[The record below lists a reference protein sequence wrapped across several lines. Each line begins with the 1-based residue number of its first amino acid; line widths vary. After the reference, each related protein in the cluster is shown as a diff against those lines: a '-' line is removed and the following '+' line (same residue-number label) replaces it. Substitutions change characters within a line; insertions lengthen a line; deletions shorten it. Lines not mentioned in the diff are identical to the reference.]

1 MYEDIFYFVSTLLK
15 RIGSLLRF
23 SVLLFHYYT
32 QRNKMK
38 IALVCQS
45 LLLSR
50 ALKSFLGE
58 MVVPYKQC
66 DFVIS
71 DKKIELD
78 KPIFYISSNEG
89 NLVIPFSKSSL
100 LIELDKFF
108 QHLVLRQGNMDDMM
122 PSAKSTQE
130 LEEKITA
137 LTEKFR
143 TELIQTIRG
152 YYGN

>member
-1 MYEDIFYFVSTLLK
+1 
-15 RIGSLLRF
+15 
-23 SVLLFHYYT
+23 
-32 QRNKMK
+32 MK
-38 IALVCQS
+38 VALVCQS
-45 LLLSR
+45 LLLNR

-58 MVVPYKQC
+58 MVVSYKQC

-71 DKKIELD
+71 DRKIELD
-78 KPIFYISSNEG
+78 KPIFYISSVEG
-89 NLVIPFSKSSL
+89 NLIIPFSKSSL

-108 QHLVLRQGNMDDMM
+108 QHLILRQGTVDDMVSSSS
-122 PSAKSTQE
+122 PSSA

-143 TELIQTIRG
+143 AELIETIRG

>member
-1 MYEDIFYFVSTLLK
+1 
-15 RIGSLLRF
+15 
-23 SVLLFHYYT
+23 
-32 QRNKMK
+32 MK
-38 IALVCQS
+38 VALVCQS
-45 LLLSR
+45 LLLNR

-71 DKKIELD
+71 DRKIELD
-78 KPIFYISSNEG
+78 KPIFHISSVEG
-89 NLVIPFSKSSL
+89 NLIIPFSKSSL

-108 QHLVLRQGNMDDMM
+108 QHLLLRQGTVDDMVL
-122 PSAKSTQE
+122 PTSTHA

-143 TELIQTIRG
+143 AELIETIRG

>member
-1 MYEDIFYFVSTLLK
+1 
-15 RIGSLLRF
+15 
-23 SVLLFHYYT
+23 
-32 QRNKMK
+32 MK

-58 MVVPYKQC
+58 SVVAYKQC

-78 KPIFYISSNEG
+78 KPVFYISSHEG
-89 NLVIPFSKSSL
+89 NLIIPFSKSSL
-100 LIELDKFF
+100 LLELDKFF
-108 QHLVLRQGNMDDMM
+108 QHLRLLQGIVEDEGVVA
-122 PSAKSTQE
+122 SKSTHL

-143 TELIQTIRG
+143 AELIQTIRG

>member
-1 MYEDIFYFVSTLLK
+1 
-15 RIGSLLRF
+15 
-23 SVLLFHYYT
+23 
-32 QRNKMK
+32 MK
-38 IALVCQS
+38 VALVCQS

-50 ALKSFLGE
+50 ALKSFLGDI
-58 MVVPYKQC
+58 VVPYKQC

-78 KPIFYISSNEG
+78 KPIFFISSKEG
-89 NLVIPFSKSSL
+89 NLIIPFSKSSL
-100 LIELDKFF
+100 FIELDKFF
-108 QHLVLRQGNMDDMM
+108 QHLLMVQGNMDDMM
-122 PSAKSTQE
+122 LQSKSIYD

>member
-1 MYEDIFYFVSTLLK
+1 
-15 RIGSLLRF
+15 
-23 SVLLFHYYT
+23 
-32 QRNKMK
+32 MK

-50 ALKSFLGE
+50 ALKSFLGDRI
-58 MVVPYKQC
+58 VPYKQC

-78 KPIFYISSNEG
+78 KPIFYISSHEG
-89 NLVIPFSKSSL
+89 NLLIPFSKSSL
-100 LIELDKFF
+100 QIELDKFF
-108 QHLVLRQGNMDDMM
+108 QHFLLRQGNLDDMM
-122 PSAKSTQE
+122 PRPNNTHA

>member
-1 MYEDIFYFVSTLLK
+1 
-15 RIGSLLRF
+15 
-23 SVLLFHYYT
+23 
-32 QRNKMK
+32 MK

-50 ALKSFLGE
+50 ALKSFLGDR
-58 MVVPYKQC
+58 VVPYKQC

-78 KPIFYISSNEG
+78 KPIFYISSHEG
-89 NLVIPFSKSSL
+89 NLMIPFSKSSL
-100 LIELDKFF
+100 LLELDKFF
-108 QHLVLRQGNMDDMM
+108 QHLLLRQDTMDEGV
-122 PSAKSTQE
+122 SASRHTLL

-143 TELIQTIRG
+143 AELIQTIRA

>member
-1 MYEDIFYFVSTLLK
+1 
-15 RIGSLLRF
+15 
-23 SVLLFHYYT
+23 
-32 QRNKMK
+32 MK
-38 IALVCQS
+38 VALVCQS

-50 ALKSFLGE
+50 AVKSFLGD

-78 KPIFYISSNEG
+78 KPVFYIGHDEG
-89 NLVIPFSKSSL
+89 NVLIPFSKSTL
-100 LIELDKFF
+100 YLALDKFF
-108 QHLVLRQGNMDDMM
+108 QDLLMHQSSMDGLVSFSPNTEL
-122 PSAKSTQE
+122 

-143 TELIQTIRG
+143 AELIQTIRG
-152 YYGN
+152 FYGN